1 MRPRSAWLAV
11 AIFFAALAPR
21 LWVAHAW
28 APEPTWDGAYYHEG
42 AQNIAAGLGYVG
54 HSGKAWCHY
63 PVGYSALLGGVYAL
77 FGDAPIVG
85 KRLGAALG
93 ALLAALVFLLARR
106 SASERRAVLAGVL
119 VAIHPGLVAYAALHM
134 TELASAVL
142 IVAAALVAGEGPRRV
157 GAGLVLGLATLV
169 RPQSLLLAPLVGL
182 FGARRLRPMIVAGTI
197 ATAVAVLTV
206 VPWTVRNCRVM
217 DGCAFVSTN
226 GGWNL
231 AIGSFPR
238 ATGRY
243 EELRPGDG
251 CHIIT
256 GQVQQDRCWMR
267 LGLGFI
273 ADDPGRWVAMIP
285 QKLAFTFDHES
296 FPIGYVASADPA
308 RWPERDRALG
318 RGILSWSHRLLL
330 TLAALAMLPRPSR
343 RRPRSLILPFALVLY
358 AWFAAWTPP
367 HPFWPL
373 TLAICLGAV
382 LRFRHL
388 AASALYTAAATAS
401 LVVVHAV
408 FFGEDRYHLV
418 VTPLF
423 CLLAATA
430 WPVSRSAAA
439 S

>member
-1 MRPRSAWLAV
+1 
-11 AIFFAALAPR
+11 
-21 LWVAHAW
+21 
-28 APEPTWDGAYYHEG
+28 
-42 AQNIAAGLGYVG
+42 
-54 HSGKAWCHY
+54 
-63 PVGYSALLGGVYAL
+63 
-77 FGDAPIVG
+77 
-85 KRLGAALG
+85 
-93 ALLAALVFLLARR
+93 
-106 SASERRAVLAGVL
+106 
-119 VAIHPGLVAYAALHM
+119 
-134 TELASAVL
+134 
-142 IVAAALVAGEGPRRV
+142 
-157 GAGLVLGLATLV
+157 
-169 RPQSLLLAPLVGL
+169 
-182 FGARRLRPMIVAGTI
+182 
-197 ATAVAVLTV
+197 
-206 VPWTVRNCRVM
+206 
-217 DGCAFVSTN
+217 
-226 GGWNL
+226 
-231 AIGSFPR
+231 
-238 ATGRY
+238 
-243 EELRPGDG
+243 
-251 CHIIT
+251 
-256 GQVQQDRCWMR
+256 MR
-267 LGLGFI
+267 LGLRFI
-273 ADDPGRWVAMIP
+273 ADDPGRWVAMMP

-330 TLAALAMLPRPSR
+330 TVAALAMLPRPSR

-388 AASALYTAAATAS
+388 SASALYTAAATAS